1 MLIAIDIGNT
11 NITIGLFLDSELIS
25 TWRFST
31 DSRKTSDEY
40 GLLLQ
45 QVMSSNNL
53 NADEID
59 SAAICSV
66 VPPLTP
72 TFELLCQRYL
82 KVQPLTVMAETK
94 TGIKILYDSP
104 RDVGADRIVDAAA
117 ALHIYGG
124 PCIVVDLGTATVF
137 DAVNEHG
144 EYLGGAI
151 APGKT
156 VSADSLYRATS
167 QLRRVEL
174 NAPEKAI
181 GRNTTHSIQSGL
193 VFGYSE
199 LIKGMITRFR
209 KEIGSDAIVIA
220 TGGQAEIVKY
230 QVGEF
235 DYIDPDLT
243 LKGLQIVHS
252 LNINE
257 G

>member
-11 NITIGLFLDSELIS
+11 NITIGLFLDSELVS
-25 TWRFST
+25 TWRFSP

-45 QVMSSNNL
+45 QVMLSNKL
-53 NADEID
+53 KADEID

-72 TFELLCQRYL
+72 TFEVLCQKYL
-82 KVQPLTVMAETK
+82 KVQPLTVISGTT

-104 RDVGADRIVDAAA
+104 RDVGTDRIVDAAA

-137 DAVNEHG
+137 DAVNEHA

-151 APGKT
+151 APGMT

-174 NAPEKAI
+174 NAPERAI
-181 GRNTTHSIQSGL
+181 GKNTTHSIQSGL

-199 LIKGMITRFR
+199 LIKGMIGRFR
-209 KEIGSDAIVIA
+209 KEIGANATVIA
-220 TGGQAEIVKY
+220 TGGQADIVKD

-235 DYIDPDLT
+235 DHIDPDLT
-243 LKGLQIVHS
+243 LKGLRIVHS
-252 LNINE
+252 LNSN
-257 G
+257 

>member
-72 TFELLCQRYL
+72 TFELLCQKYL

-151 APGKT
+151 APGMT

-174 NAPEKAI
+174 NAPEKVI
-181 GRNTTHSIQSGL
+181 GTNTTHSIQSGL

-199 LIKGMITRFR
+199 LIKGMIVRFK
-209 KEIGSDAIVIA
+209 KEIGTNATVIA
-220 TGGQAEIVKY
+220 TGGQADIVKD

-235 DYIDPDLT
+235 NHIDPDLT
-243 LKGLQIVHS
+243 LKGLHIVHS
-252 LNINE
+252 LNSN
-257 G
+257 

>member
-1 MLIAIDIGNT
+1 
-11 NITIGLFLDSELIS
+11 
-25 TWRFST
+25 
-31 DSRKTSDEY
+31 
-40 GLLLQ
+40 
-45 QVMSSNNL
+45 MSSNNL
-53 NADEID
+53 TADEID

-82 KVQPLTVMAETK
+82 KVQPLTVMAGTK

-124 PCIVVDLGTATVF
+124 PCIIVDLGTATVF
-137 DAVNEHG
+137 DAVNEHA

-151 APGKT
+151 APGMT

-174 NAPEKAI
+174 NAPEKVI
-181 GRNTTHSIQSGL
+181 GTNTTHSIQSGL

-199 LIKGMITRFR
+199 LIKGMIVRFK
-209 KEIGSDAIVIA
+209 KEIGANATVIA
-220 TGGQAEIVKY
+220 TGGQADIVKD

-235 DYIDPDLT
+235 NHIDPDLT
-243 LKGLQIVHS
+243 LKGLLIVHS
-252 LNINE
+252 LNSK
-257 G
+257 

>member
-11 NITIGLFLDSELIS
+11 NITIGLFLDSDLIS

-53 NADEID
+53 YADEID

-151 APGKT
+151 APGMT

-174 NAPEKAI
+174 NAPEKVI
-181 GRNTTHSIQSGL
+181 GTNTTHSIQSGL

-199 LIKGMITRFR
+199 LIKGMIVRFK
-209 KEIGSDAIVIA
+209 KEIGTNATVIA
-220 TGGQAEIVKY
+220 TGGQADIVKD

-235 DYIDPDLT
+235 NHIDPDLT
-243 LKGLQIVHS
+243 LKGLCIVHS
-252 LNINE
+252 LNSN
-257 G
+257 

>member
-53 NADEID
+53 NADKID

-151 APGKT
+151 APGMT

-174 NAPEKAI
+174 NAPEKVI
-181 GRNTTHSIQSGL
+181 GTNTTHSIQSGL

-199 LIKGMITRFR
+199 LIKGMIVRFK
-209 KEIGSDAIVIA
+209 KEIGTNATVIA
-220 TGGQAEIVKY
+220 TGGQADIVKD
-230 QVGEF
+230 QVDEF
-235 DYIDPDLT
+235 NHIDPDLT
-243 LKGLQIVHS
+243 LKGLHIVHS
-252 LNINE
+252 LNSN
-257 G
+257 

>member
-11 NITIGLFLDSELIS
+11 NITIGLFLDSELVS

-45 QVMSSNNL
+45 QVMLSNKL
-53 NADEID
+53 KADEID

-72 TFELLCQRYL
+72 TFEVLCQKYL
-82 KVQPLTVMAETK
+82 KVQPLTVISGTT

-104 RDVGADRIVDAAA
+104 RDVGTDRIVDAAA

-137 DAVNEHG
+137 DAVNEHA

-151 APGKT
+151 APGMT

-174 NAPEKAI
+174 NAPERAI
-181 GRNTTHSIQSGL
+181 GKDTTHSIQSGL

-199 LIKGMITRFR
+199 LIKGMIGRFR
-209 KEIGSDAIVIA
+209 KEIGANATVIA
-220 TGGQAEIVKY
+220 TGGQADIVKD

-235 DYIDPDLT
+235 DHIDPDLT
-243 LKGLQIVHS
+243 LKGLRIVHS
-252 LNINE
+252 LNSN
-257 G
+257 

>member
-1 MLIAIDIGNT
+1 
-11 NITIGLFLDSELIS
+11 
-25 TWRFST
+25 
-31 DSRKTSDEY
+31 
-40 GLLLQ
+40 
-45 QVMSSNNL
+45 MSSNNL

-82 KVQPLTVMAETK
+82 KVQPLTVMSETK

-137 DAVNEHG
+137 DAINEHG

-151 APGKT
+151 APGMT

-174 NAPEKAI
+174 NAPEKVI
-181 GRNTTHSIQSGL
+181 GTNTTHSIQSGL

-199 LIKGMITRFR
+199 LIKGMIVRFK
-209 KEIGSDAIVIA
+209 KEIGANATVIA
-220 TGGQAEIVKY
+220 TGGQADIVKD

-235 DYIDPDLT
+235 NHIDPDLT
-243 LKGLQIVHS
+243 LKGLLIVHS
-252 LNINE
+252 LNSK
-257 G
+257 

>member
-72 TFELLCQRYL
+72 TFELLCQKYL

-151 APGKT
+151 APGMT

-174 NAPEKAI
+174 NAPEKVI
-181 GRNTTHSIQSGL
+181 GTNTTHSIQSGL

-199 LIKGMITRFR
+199 LIKGMIVRFK
-209 KEIGSDAIVIA
+209 KEIGTNATVIA
-220 TGGQAEIVKY
+220 TGGQADIVKD
-230 QVGEF
+230 QVDEF
-235 DYIDPDLT
+235 NHIDPDLT
-243 LKGLQIVHS
+243 LKGLHIVHS
-252 LNINE
+252 LNSN
-257 G
+257 

>member
-53 NADEID
+53 NADKID

-151 APGKT
+151 APGMT

-174 NAPEKAI
+174 NAPEKVI
-181 GRNTTHSIQSGL
+181 GTNTTHSIQSGL

-199 LIKGMITRFR
+199 LIKGMIVKFK
-209 KEIGSDAIVIA
+209 KEIGTNATVIA
-220 TGGQAEIVKY
+220 TGGQADIVKD
-230 QVGEF
+230 QVDEF
-235 DYIDPDLT
+235 NHIDPDLT
-243 LKGLQIVHS
+243 LKGLHIVHS
-252 LNINE
+252 LNSN
-257 G
+257 

>member
-11 NITIGLFLDSELIS
+11 NITIGLFLDSDLIS

-53 NADEID
+53 NADKID

-151 APGKT
+151 APGMT

-174 NAPEKAI
+174 NAPEKVI
-181 GRNTTHSIQSGL
+181 GTNTTHSIQSGL

-199 LIKGMITRFR
+199 LIKGMIVRFK
-209 KEIGSDAIVIA
+209 KEIGTNATVIA
-220 TGGQAEIVKY
+220 TGGQADIVKD
-230 QVGEF
+230 QVDEF
-235 DYIDPDLT
+235 NHIDPDLT
-243 LKGLQIVHS
+243 LKGLRIVHS
-252 LNINE
+252 LNSN
-257 G
+257 

>member
-151 APGKT
+151 APGMT

-174 NAPEKAI
+174 NAPEKVI
-181 GRNTTHSIQSGL
+181 GTNTTHSIQSGL

-199 LIKGMITRFR
+199 LIKGMIVRFK
-209 KEIGSDAIVIA
+209 KEIGTNATVIA
-220 TGGQAEIVKY
+220 TGGQADIVKD

-235 DYIDPDLT
+235 NHIDPDLT
-243 LKGLQIVHS
+243 LKGLHIVHS
-252 LNINE
+252 LNSN
-257 G
+257 

>member
-53 NADEID
+53 NADKID

-72 TFELLCQRYL
+72 TFELLCQKYL

-151 APGKT
+151 APGMT

-174 NAPEKAI
+174 NAPEKVI
-181 GRNTTHSIQSGL
+181 GTNTTHSIQSGL

-199 LIKGMITRFR
+199 LIKGMIVRFK
-209 KEIGSDAIVIA
+209 KEIGTNATVIA
-220 TGGQAEIVKY
+220 TGGQADIVKD
-230 QVGEF
+230 QVDEF
-235 DYIDPDLT
+235 NHIDPDLT
-243 LKGLQIVHS
+243 LKGLHIVHS
-252 LNINE
+252 LNSN
-257 G
+257 

>member
-1 MLIAIDIGNT
+1 MLIVIDIGNT

-53 NADEID
+53 NDDEID

-151 APGKT
+151 APGMT

-174 NAPEKAI
+174 NAPEKVI
-181 GRNTTHSIQSGL
+181 GTNTTHSIQSGL

-199 LIKGMITRFR
+199 LIKGMIVRFK
-209 KEIGSDAIVIA
+209 KEIGTNATVIA
-220 TGGQAEIVKY
+220 TGGQADIVKD

-235 DYIDPDLT
+235 NHIDPDLT
-243 LKGLQIVHS
+243 LKGLRIVHS
-252 LNINE
+252 LNSN
-257 G
+257 

>member
-11 NITIGLFLDSELIS
+11 NITIGLFRESELVS

-31 DSRKTSDEY
+31 DSQKTSDEY
-40 GLLLQ
+40 GLLLK
-45 QVMSSNNL
+45 QVMSSNNIEV
-53 NADEID
+53 AQID
-59 SAAICSV
+59 AAAICSV

-72 TFELLCQRYL
+72 TFESLLKAY
-82 KVQPLTVMAETK
+82 VDVNPLTVVSGTK

-104 RDVGADRIVDAAA
+104 RDVGSDRIVDAAA
-117 ALHIYGG
+117 AHHIYGG
-124 PCIVVDLGTATVF
+124 PCIIVDLGTATVF
-137 DAVNEHG
+137 DAINERA

-151 APGKT
+151 APGMI

-174 NAPEKAI
+174 NAPDQAI
-181 GRNTTHSIQSGL
+181 GRNTTHAIQSGL

-199 LIKGMITRFR
+199 LIKGMISRFK
-209 KEIGSDAIVIA
+209 KEIGGEATVIA
-220 TGGQAEIVKY
+220 TGGQASIVKD
-230 QVGEF
+230 QVGKF

-252 LNINE
+252 LNIN
-257 G
+257 

>member
-31 DSRKTSDEY
+31 DSQKTSDEY

-45 QVMSSNNL
+45 QVMLSNNL
-53 NADEID
+53 KADEIK

-72 TFELLCQRYL
+72 TFESLCQKYIEVR
-82 KVQPLTVMAETK
+82 PLTVGAGTK
-94 TGIKILYDSP
+94 TGVKILYDSP

-151 APGKT
+151 APGMT

-174 NAPEKAI
+174 NAPEKVI
-181 GRNTTHSIQSGL
+181 GTNTTHSIQSGL

-199 LIKGMITRFR
+199 LIKGMIVRFK
-209 KEIGSDAIVIA
+209 KEIGTNATVIA
-220 TGGQAEIVKY
+220 TGGQADIVKD
-230 QVGEF
+230 QVDEF
-235 DYIDPDLT
+235 NHIDPDLT
-243 LKGLQIVHS
+243 LKGLRIVHS
-252 LNINE
+252 LNSN
-257 G
+257 

>member
-94 TGIKILYDSP
+94 TGIEILYDSP

-137 DAVNEHG
+137 DAGNEHG

-151 APGKT
+151 APGMT

-174 NAPEKAI
+174 NAPQKVI
-181 GRNTTHSIQSGL
+181 GTNTTHSIQSGL

-199 LIKGMITRFR
+199 LIKGMIVRFK
-209 KEIGSDAIVIA
+209 KEIGTNATVIA
-220 TGGQAEIVKY
+220 TGGQADIVKD
-230 QVGEF
+230 QVDEF
-235 DYIDPDLT
+235 NHIDPDLT
-243 LKGLQIVHS
+243 LKGLHIVHS
-252 LNINE
+252 LNSN
-257 G
+257 

>member
-1 MLIAIDIGNT
+1 
-11 NITIGLFLDSELIS
+11 
-25 TWRFST
+25 
-31 DSRKTSDEY
+31 
-40 GLLLQ
+40 
-45 QVMSSNNL
+45 MSSNNL
-53 NADEID
+53 NADKID

-151 APGKT
+151 APGMT

-174 NAPEKAI
+174 NAPEKVI
-181 GRNTTHSIQSGL
+181 GTNTTHSIQSGL

-199 LIKGMITRFR
+199 LIKGMIVRFK
-209 KEIGSDAIVIA
+209 KEIGTNATVIA
-220 TGGQAEIVKY
+220 TGGQADIVKD

-235 DYIDPDLT
+235 NHIDPDLT
-243 LKGLQIVHS
+243 LKGLCIVHS
-252 LNINE
+252 LNSN
-257 G
+257 

>member
-53 NADEID
+53 NADKID

-151 APGKT
+151 APGMT

-174 NAPEKAI
+174 NAPEKVI
-181 GRNTTHSIQSGL
+181 GTNTTHSIQSGL

-199 LIKGMITRFR
+199 LIKGMIVRFK
-209 KEIGSDAIVIA
+209 KEIGTNATVIA
-220 TGGQAEIVKY
+220 TGGQADIVKD

-235 DYIDPDLT
+235 NHIDPDLT
-243 LKGLQIVHS
+243 LKGLHIVHS
-252 LNINE
+252 LNSN
-257 G
+257 

>member
-53 NADEID
+53 NADKID

-151 APGKT
+151 APGMT

-174 NAPEKAI
+174 NAPEKVI
-181 GRNTTHSIQSGL
+181 GTNTTHSIQSGL

-199 LIKGMITRFR
+199 LIKGMIVRFK
-209 KEIGSDAIVIA
+209 KEIGTNATVIA
-220 TGGQAEIVKY
+220 TGGQADIVKD
-230 QVGEF
+230 QVGAF
-235 DYIDPDLT
+235 NHIDPDLT
-243 LKGLQIVHS
+243 LKGLHIVHS
-252 LNINE
+252 LNSN
-257 G
+257 

>member
-151 APGKT
+151 APGMT

-174 NAPEKAI
+174 NAPQKVI
-181 GRNTTHSIQSGL
+181 GTNTTHSIQSGL

-199 LIKGMITRFR
+199 LIKGMIVRFK
-209 KEIGSDAIVIA
+209 KEIGTNATVIA
-220 TGGQAEIVKY
+220 TGGQADIVKD

-235 DYIDPDLT
+235 NHIDPDLT
-243 LKGLQIVHS
+243 LKGLHIVHS
-252 LNINE
+252 LNSN
-257 G
+257 

>member
-11 NITIGLFLDSELIS
+11 NITIGLFRESELVS

-31 DSRKTSDEY
+31 DSQKTSDEY
-40 GLLLQ
+40 GLLLK
-45 QVMSSNNL
+45 QVMSYNNIKV
-53 NADEID
+53 AQIEE
-59 SAAICSV
+59 AAICSV

-72 TFELLCQRYL
+72 TFESLCKTYMH
-82 KVQPLTVMAETK
+82 VNPLTVVAETK
-94 TGIKILYDSP
+94 TGIKVLYDSP
-104 RDVGADRIVDAAA
+104 RDVGTDRIVDAAA
-117 ALHIYGG
+117 AHHMYGG
-124 PCIVVDLGTATVF
+124 PCIIVDLGTATVF
-137 DAVNEHG
+137 DAVNERA

-151 APGKT
+151 APGMI

-174 NAPEKAI
+174 NAPDQAI
-181 GRNTTHSIQSGL
+181 GKNTTHSIQSGL

-199 LIKGMITRFR
+199 LIKGMIARFK
-209 KEIGSDAIVIA
+209 KEIGTDATVIA
-220 TGGQAEIVKY
+220 TGGQATIVKD

-252 LNINE
+252 LNIN
-257 G
+257 

>member
-53 NADEID
+53 TADEID

-82 KVQPLTVMAETK
+82 KVQPLTVMSETK

-137 DAVNEHG
+137 DAINEHG

-151 APGKT
+151 APGMT

-174 NAPEKAI
+174 NAPEKVI
-181 GRNTTHSIQSGL
+181 GTNTTHSIQSGL

-199 LIKGMITRFR
+199 LIKGMIVRFK
-209 KEIGSDAIVIA
+209 KEIGANATVIA
-220 TGGQAEIVKY
+220 TGGQADIVKD

-235 DYIDPDLT
+235 NHIDPDLT
-243 LKGLQIVHS
+243 LKGLRIVHS
-252 LNINE
+252 LNSN
-257 G
+257 

>member
-1 MLIAIDIGNT
+1 
-11 NITIGLFLDSELIS
+11 
-25 TWRFST
+25 
-31 DSRKTSDEY
+31 
-40 GLLLQ
+40 
-45 QVMSSNNL
+45 MSSNNL
-53 NADEID
+53 NADKID

-72 TFELLCQRYL
+72 TFELLCQKYL

-151 APGKT
+151 APGMT

-174 NAPEKAI
+174 NAPEKVI
-181 GRNTTHSIQSGL
+181 GTNTTHSIQSGL

-199 LIKGMITRFR
+199 LIKGMIVRFK
-209 KEIGSDAIVIA
+209 KEIGTNATVIA
-220 TGGQAEIVKY
+220 TGGQADIVKD

-235 DYIDPDLT
+235 NHIDPDLT
-243 LKGLQIVHS
+243 LKGLCIVHS
-252 LNINE
+252 LNSN
-257 G
+257 

>member
-11 NITIGLFLDSELIS
+11 NITIGLFIDSELIS

-45 QVMSSNNL
+45 QVMLSNGL
-53 NADEID
+53 KAEGIT

-72 TFELLCQRYL
+72 TFELLCQKYL
-82 KVQPLTVMAETK
+82 KIQPLTVMAETK

-117 ALHIYGG
+117 AVHIYGG
-124 PCIVVDLGTATVF
+124 PCIVVDIGTATVF
-137 DAVNEHG
+137 DAVNEHS

-151 APGKT
+151 APGMT
-156 VSADSLYRATS
+156 VSADSLYKATS

-174 NAPEKAI
+174 NAPIQAI

-209 KEIGSDAIVIA
+209 KEIGNAATVIA
-220 TGGQAEIVKY
+220 TGGQADIVKD

-235 DYIDPDLT
+235 DHVDPDLT
-243 LKGLQIVHS
+243 LKGLRIVHS
-252 LNINE
+252 LNSHE

>member
-11 NITIGLFLDSELIS
+11 NITIGLFRDSELIS

-151 APGKT
+151 APGMT

-174 NAPEKAI
+174 NAPEKVI
-181 GRNTTHSIQSGL
+181 GTNTTHSIQSGL

-199 LIKGMITRFR
+199 LIKGMIVRFK
-209 KEIGSDAIVIA
+209 KEIGTNATVIA
-220 TGGQAEIVKY
+220 TGGQADIVKD

-235 DYIDPDLT
+235 NHIDPDLT
-243 LKGLQIVHS
+243 LKGLCIVHS
-252 LNINE
+252 LNSN
-257 G
+257 

>member
-1 MLIAIDIGNT
+1 M
-11 NITIGLFLDSELIS
+11 
-25 TWRFST
+25 
-31 DSRKTSDEY
+31 
-40 GLLLQ
+40 
-45 QVMSSNNL
+45 
-53 NADEID
+53 
-59 SAAICSV
+59 
-66 VPPLTP
+66 
-72 TFELLCQRYL
+72 
-82 KVQPLTVMAETK
+82 
-94 TGIKILYDSP
+94 
-104 RDVGADRIVDAAA
+104 
-117 ALHIYGG
+117 
-124 PCIVVDLGTATVF
+124 
-137 DAVNEHG
+137 
-144 EYLGGAI
+144 
-151 APGKT
+151 T
-156 VSADSLYRATS
+156 VSADSLYSATS

-235 DYIDPDLT
+235 DHIDPDLT

>member
-53 NADEID
+53 NADKID

-82 KVQPLTVMAETK
+82 KVQPLTVMAGTK

-151 APGKT
+151 APGMT

-174 NAPEKAI
+174 NAPEKVI
-181 GRNTTHSIQSGL
+181 GTNTTHSIQSGL

-199 LIKGMITRFR
+199 LIKGMIVRFK
-209 KEIGSDAIVIA
+209 KEIGTNATVIA
-220 TGGQAEIVKY
+220 TGGQADIVKD
-230 QVGEF
+230 QVDEF
-235 DYIDPDLT
+235 NHIDPDLT
-243 LKGLQIVHS
+243 LKGLCIVHS
-252 LNINE
+252 LNSN
-257 G
+257 

>member
-45 QVMSSNNL
+45 QVMSSKNL

-151 APGKT
+151 APGMT

-174 NAPEKAI
+174 NAPEKVI
-181 GRNTTHSIQSGL
+181 GTNTTHSIQSGL

-199 LIKGMITRFR
+199 LIKGMIVRFK
-209 KEIGSDAIVIA
+209 KEIGTNATVIA
-220 TGGQAEIVKY
+220 TGGQADIVKD
-230 QVGEF
+230 QVDEF
-235 DYIDPDLT
+235 NHIDPDLT
-243 LKGLQIVHS
+243 LKGLHIVHS
-252 LNINE
+252 LNSN
-257 G
+257 